1 MKRNIYILLMAFIAM
16 ASAVTAQAQTDRQ
29 HIRQGNKLY
38 RQGAYD
44 KAEVE
49 YMKALSKNENNT
61 QAIYNLGCAMMMQG
75 KDSTAVVQ
83 FQQAGKA
90 ESNKIRRAQAYH
102 NIGVVMQKHQQY
114 PQAIEAYKEA
124 LRNNPADNET
134 RYNLELCKR
143 QQKQNQQD
151 QNSGGGNDDKDQ
163 KKDDQKKDQKQ
174 QDQKNQKDQNKN
186 QDQKEQ
192 QQNQPDQQ
200 QMSKENAQRLLD
212 AAMQEEKRT
221 QDRLQKAMQQPRR
234 KILQKNW

>member
-1 MKRNIYILLMAFIAM
+1 MRLNIRYILMAFMAM
-16 ASAVTAQAQTDRQ
+16 AFSVASQAQTDRQ
-29 HIRQGNKLY
+29 HVRQGNRLF

-61 QAIYNLGCAMMMQG
+61 QATYNLGCSMMMQG
-75 KDSTAVVQ
+75 KDSVAVVQ

-90 ESNKIRRAQAYH
+90 ESNKIRRAMAYH
-102 NIGVVMQKHQQY
+102 NIGVVMQQHQQY
-114 PQAIEAYKEA
+114 AQAIEAYKEA

-151 QNSGGGNDDKDQ
+151 QNSGGGEDKKDQ
-163 KKDDQKKDQKQ
+163 NKDDQKKDQNKQ
-174 QDQKNQKDQNKN
+174 NQKDQNKDKDQN
-186 QDQKEQ
+186 QKDQQQDQSG
-192 QQNQPDQQ
+192 QQ

>member
-1 MKRNIYILLMAFIAM
+1 MRLNIRYILMVFMAMAFSV
-16 ASAVTAQAQTDRQ
+16 ASQAQTDRQ
-29 HIRQGNKLY
+29 HVRQGNRLF

-61 QAIYNLGCAMMMQG
+61 QATYNLGCSMMMQG
-75 KDSTAVVQ
+75 KDSAAVVQ

-90 ESNKIRRAQAYH
+90 EPNKIRRAMAYH
-102 NIGVVMQKHQQY
+102 NIGVVMQQHQQY
-114 PQAIEAYKEA
+114 AQAIEAYKEA

-151 QNSGGGNDDKDQ
+151 QKDQ
-163 KKDDQKKDQKQ
+163 Q
-174 QDQKNQKDQNKN
+174 QDQSG
-186 QDQKEQ
+186 
-192 QQNQPDQQ
+192 QQ

>member
-1 MKRNIYILLMAFIAM
+1 MRLNIRYILMVFMAMAFSV
-16 ASAVTAQAQTDRQ
+16 ASQAQTDRQ
-29 HIRQGNKLY
+29 HVRQGNRLF

-61 QAIYNLGCAMMMQG
+61 QATYNLGCSMMMQG
-75 KDSTAVVQ
+75 KDSAAVVQ

-90 ESNKIRRAQAYH
+90 EPNKIRRAMAYH
-102 NIGVVMQKHQQY
+102 NIGVVMQQHQQY
-114 PQAIEAYKEA
+114 AQAIEAYKEA

-151 QNSGGGNDDKDQ
+151 QNSGGGEDKKDQ
-163 KKDDQKKDQKQ
+163 NKDDQKKDQNKQ
-174 QDQKNQKDQNKN
+174 NQKDQNKDKD
-186 QDQKEQ
+186 QDQKDQ
-192 QQNQPDQQ
+192 QQDQSGQQ